1 MDRLLDRLLAN
12 LSAIIVV
19 LGAITVVS
27 VGLAVADDSPTPT
40 DTGVTTQL
48 DLPDDH
54 ERMLATMRAPSVPQA
69 HLDAM
74 AADPDWRGLRDS
86 VHTRHLEDYQQEVDR
101 QLGRTRS
108 AP

>member
-54 ERMLATMRAPSVPQA
+54 ERMLAPMRAPNVSQA
-69 HLDAM
+69 HVDVM
-74 AADPDWRGLRDS
+74 VADPDWQELRAPA
-86 VHTRHLEDYQQEVDR
+86 HTRHLEAYQQEVDR
-101 QLGRTRS
+101 QLGRTRP